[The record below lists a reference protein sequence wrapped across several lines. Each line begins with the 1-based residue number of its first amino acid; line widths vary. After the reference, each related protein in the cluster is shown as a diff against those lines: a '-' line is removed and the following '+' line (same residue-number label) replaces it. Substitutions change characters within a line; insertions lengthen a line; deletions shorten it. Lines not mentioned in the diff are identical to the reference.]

1 MFLWLIDFKELWG
14 LKWQHT
20 SILDASTSYCQAE
33 STRHVGSVFGHCG
46 RQWAYTAWHYWS
58 DLKICIYIHI
68 IYTHGHTSRHYI
80 TLHHIAS
87 HQITWIT
94 SQHVATRHV
103 TSDHITSHHIT
114 YIYIYIYVYKYI
126 YIHMCIDMYIVTQYI
141 YIYILIYILIYIY
154 TYIYTIYIYIS
165 LYMFHS
171 IHMTMWYGAISFFP
185 CDGKS
190 LTGHLLGPR
199 SCPTHMA

>member
-58 DLKICIYIHI
+58 DLNICVYIYTYYIHTWTYVKTLHYI
-68 IYTHGHTSRHYI
+68 ASHCITSDHMNHLTTRRDTSRHVR
-80 TLHHIAS
+80 S
-87 HQITWIT
+87 H
-94 SQHVATRHV
+94 HV
-103 TSDHITSHHIT
+103 TSHHL
-114 YIYIYIYVYKYI
+114 YIYIYVYKYI
-126 YIHMCIDMYIVTQYI
+126 YIHT
-141 YIYILIYILIYIY
+141 YIYILIYILF
-154 TYIYTIYIYIS
+154 IYIS